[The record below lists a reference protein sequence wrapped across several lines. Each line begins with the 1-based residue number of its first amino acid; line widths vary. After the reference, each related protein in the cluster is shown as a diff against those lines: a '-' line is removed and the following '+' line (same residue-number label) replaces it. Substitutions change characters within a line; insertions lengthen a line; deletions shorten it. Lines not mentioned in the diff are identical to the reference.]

1 MKFTILSISTLSLF
15 AANISAQIMPGD
27 IAFTLYDSRGSG
39 VEGDPDF
46 EGDDQFAFVAL
57 NTIAMGETITFRDA
71 DLNPMTLEFNNNA
84 EDELLWTATEEV
96 PAGTI
101 VSFTT
106 NSNPDIS
113 PTGNNL
119 TVNVGEVI
127 ATDGSRLGLS
137 SNGDSV
143 WAIVGEDTNVPDAIL
158 AVIST
163 NNFGGLGADE
173 EGNLLGT
180 GLALGSAFVIS
191 LNTTTDEAQY
201 VGLRT
206 GENAIPDY
214 ASLIADIAENW
225 LESAV
230 PDNDLIADTTSFVV
244 GGSTPE
250 VTISVNN
257 SSFSESAGLA
267 ASQGTVSIPST
278 QEADVTVQLTFDD
291 FTEVNIPSLVIIPAG
306 SLSASFDI
314 DAVDDP
320 LDDGDRMVTI
330 TADAIGFT
338 RGNAVL
344 TVTDDADNPTTALST
359 GDILF
364 VCFNAANEAFG
375 FVATTDIPAGEI
387 IFFTDEEWDDSI
399 DAFGTGERDITWT
412 APAEGLVAGEVVII
426 SNLNESGPIITGG
439 GTVIEDGATGLNA
452 AGETLYAYQGVA
464 ARQPVTFLAAIANHT
479 DDSIL
484 NTGLTPGV
492 DALFLDD
499 GADYG
504 EYTAFRSGQ
513 ATIADYAPIIAD
525 ISSNWTQIIDN
536 EDTGEA
542 NTLVCD
548 DTDFIIGGIAS
559 ITIVDSGFIGDDFFI
574 EVAEGTAG
582 LLVTSSDTLDFA
594 NSSSVNATVDSSNSN
609 RFLISLSERNALRD
623 FFRIEAQ

>member
-57 NTIAMGETITFRDA
+57 NTIAMGETIAFRDA

-106 NSNPDIS
+106 NSNPG

-137 SNGDSV
+137 SAGDSV

-230 PDNDLIADTTSFVV
+230 PDNNVIADTTSFVV

-291 FTEVNIPSLVIIPAG
+291 PTEVNIPSSVIIPAG

-314 DAVDDP
+314 DAVDDS
-320 LDDGDRMVTI
+320 LDDGDRLVTI
-330 TADAIGFT
+330 TADALGFA

-439 GTVIEDGATGLNA
+439 GTVVEDGATGLNA
-452 AGETLYAYQGVA
+452 AGETLYAYQGAVV
-464 ARQPVTFLAAIANHT
+464 RQPVTFLAAVANHT
-479 DDSIL
+479 GDSIL

-499 GADYG
+499 DADYG

-609 RFLISLSERNALRD
+609 RFLIPLSERNALRD